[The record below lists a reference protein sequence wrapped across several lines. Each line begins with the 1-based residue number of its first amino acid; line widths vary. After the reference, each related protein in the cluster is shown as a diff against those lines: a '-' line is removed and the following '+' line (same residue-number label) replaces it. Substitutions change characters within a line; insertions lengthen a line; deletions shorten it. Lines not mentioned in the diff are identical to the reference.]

1 MSYSQPLSC
10 IPGMLHWEVGST
22 EMGVLVSVVCSV
34 ILFYDLSPHTVSFF
48 NRYQL
53 IPRPPA
59 EIIPSDCFEL
69 PGNPFQ
75 CGRNSSLLNRDK
87 GSEEN
92 PINSEIHVWNSS
104 LSPRVTIRFLQNRG
118 TPQPITIRHFNV
130 FFYHTPSMGIGL
142 PDVQLKGVLNGISR
156 TPLPYLIT
164 GNQDLNEDDDR
175 RRNITLSV
183 LSPSGYDRY
192 ELTFDFNVNLNGI
205 SEMLLSEIELCGS
218 PPSGMHSMKYLV

>member
-1 MSYSQPLSC
+1 MCRTLSHYHAHQVCC
-10 IPGMLHWEVGST
+10 IGIGI
-22 EMGVLVSVVCSV
+22 LVSVVCSV
-34 ILFYDLSPHTVSFF
+34 ILLYDLSPHTVSFF
-48 NRYQL
+48 NQY
-53 IPRPPA
+53 IFTPRPPA
-59 EIIPSDCFEL
+59 ETIPSGCFVLSE
-69 PGNPFQ
+69 NRIQ
-75 CGRNSSLLNRDK
+75 CGQSSPLLNGGK

-92 PINSEIHVWNSS
+92 PINSEIHSWNSS
-104 LSPRVTIRFLQNRG
+104 LSPSVTIQFAQNRG
-118 TPQPITIRHFNV
+118 TPQPITIRHFNL

-142 PDVQLKGVLNGISR
+142 PDVQLKGVSSGTTTR

-218 PPSGMHSMKYLV
+218 PPSGMHCTKYLV

>member
-1 MSYSQPLSC
+1 MIY
-10 IPGMLHWEVGST
+10 V
-22 EMGVLVSVVCSV
+22 
-34 ILFYDLSPHTVSFF
+34 SPHTVSFF
-48 NRYQL
+48 NQYTL
-53 IPRPPA
+53 TPRPPA
-59 EIIPSDCFEL
+59 ETIPSGCMEFAGL
-69 PGNPFQ
+69 PFQ
-75 CGRNSSLLNRDK
+75 CGQSSPLLNRNK

-92 PINSEIHVWNSS
+92 PMNNEIHSWNSS
-104 LSPRVTIRFLQNRG
+104 LSPSVTIEFTQNRG
-118 TPQPITIRHFNV
+118 TPPPITIRHFNL

-142 PDVQLKGVLNGISR
+142 PDVQLKGVVRLSGTR

-164 GNQDLNEDDDR
+164 GNQDLSKDDDR

-218 PPSGMHSMKYLV
+218 PPSGRHSMV

>member
-1 MSYSQPLSC
+1 M
-10 IPGMLHWEVGST
+10 
-22 EMGVLVSVVCSV
+22 
-34 ILFYDLSPHTVSFF
+34 ILFLTVSFF
-48 NRYQL
+48 NQYTL
-53 IPRPPA
+53 TPRPPA
-59 EIIPSDCFEL
+59 ETIPSGCFDL
-69 PGNPFQ
+69 PENPFQ
-75 CGRNSSLLNRDK
+75 CGQSSPLLNRNK

-92 PINSEIHVWNSS
+92 PMNNEIHAWNSS
-104 LSPRVTIRFLQNRG
+104 LSPRVTIQFTQNRAS
-118 TPQPITIRHFNV
+118 PLPFTIRHFNL

-142 PDVQLKGVLNGISR
+142 PDVQLNGVLSGTK
-156 TPLPYLIT
+156 TPLQYLIT